1 MQYFLI
7 IGYFLKRFRDGN
19 ADETDARKH
28 GLETDFG
35 FLDVEISQNTQ
46 KAQKNHDR
54 KLVELRA
61 SELKFIETG

>member
-19 ADETDARKH
+19 ADETDASRR

-46 KAQKNHDR
+46 KAQK
-54 KLVELRA
+54 KQWQKISEIA
-61 SELKFIETG
+61 S